1 MEKNQDFQ
9 CKYRYKQQ
17 LIRQREKAKQRQR
30 IYRRNL
36 YRTYQSEQQQQEEND
51 LMTVNTEKNHCVN
64 SINVRNAEI
73 NREHEVFIDGD
84 DIDSYLDT
92 SDDSNDEIQMI
103 KVYDLDEEEINPI
116 A

>member
-1 MEKNQDFQ
+1 
-9 CKYRYKQQ
+9 
-17 LIRQREKAKQRQR
+17 
-30 IYRRNL
+30 
-36 YRTYQSEQQQQEEND
+36 
-51 LMTVNTEKNHCVN
+51 
-64 SINVRNAEI
+64 VRNAEI

-116 A
+116 ARYSPENQLKFKIGSFIRDVNMNKKHSNMLLDLLRGMSKM